1 MSHFIKSEVARLV
14 LSYLHE
20 FKLGRKLE
28 NPDQLVYGN
37 ARLVIFLD
45 KAN

>member
-1 MSHFIKSEVARLV
+1 MAHFIKSEVARLV

-28 NPDQLVYGN
+28 NPD
-37 ARLVIFLD
+37 
-45 KAN
+45 